1 MEPWVVSTGLIFL
14 YLIATIVI
22 GVLANRRGTANM
34 EDFFLY
40 GRQAGFI
47 VLYLTVVATFHSAF
61 AFLGSGG
68 FFYTHGIGFWMAGTW
83 TVLVGAITYTIG
95 TRIWALGKKFGYITP
110 ADMLADFYESE
121 AVRVIVAMVSVLF
134 TLVYIQVQ
142 SAGLG
147 YILSVAT
154 GDRISFELA
163 SAILLV
169 VAAGYLM
176 VGGLRAVYW
185 TDVIQGIWMYV
196 AVWGGSLLLTYKLF
210 GGPVELWRRLAAERP
225 EMLSLPGPEGFFTP
239 GMWVGMTIALS
250 FGIIFQ
256 PHMMI
261 RYFTA
266 ASSRTLKL
274 LGATTPI
281 YLMTLFIPA
290 AFVGLGG
297 ALILPDLATPD
308 RVFPELLFRFAPPW
322 LTGLI
327 LAGAT
332 AAAMSTLDSILH
344 SNMTVLT
351 RDVYQRYIAPD
362 RSQRHY
368 LAFGRWVVVGAAG
381 GGLAADRRQP
391 RLPGGAGDAVGRGCA
406 AAHARGSGRL
416 LSDRAAPHDGRRGRG
431 GHLCRIGHALPD
443 AGRVLSAPRRSRGG
457 LVARRQLPGDHHR
470 FAPDPAALEG
480 DRREGPRR
488 GGALRLRGLN
498 GGKTGALDRSGTR
511 EGPEIGAQHRIHK
524 LSHPCEPPI
533 RSPLCPR
540 SQTSPLQKGERPWTR
555 IG

>member
-121 AVRVIVAMVSVLF
+121 GVRVAVALVSVLF

-185 TDVIQGIWMYV
+185 TDVIQGVWMYV

-239 GMWVGMTIALS
+239 GMWFGMTIALS

-266 ASSRTLKL
+266 ASSKTLKL

-351 RDVYQRYIAPD
+351 RDVYQRYVAPD

-368 LAFGRWVVVGAAG
+368 LAFGRCVVVVLLVVGWLLTVVNLDYLVVLVMLSGVGALQLMPGVLGVLYPTRGRLTTGAG
-381 GGLAADRRQP
+381 VVAGIGAGLVTLYLTRVQFYQPFGVHEAVWSLGVNFVVTIIVSQVTRQP
-391 RLPGGAGDAVGRGCA
+391 SKATVD
-406 AAHARGSGRL
+406 
-416 LSDRAAPHDGRRGRG
+416 
-431 GHLCRIGHALPD
+431 
-443 AGRVLSAPRRSRGG
+443 
-457 LVARRQLPGDHHR
+457 
-470 FAPDPAALEG
+470 
-480 DRREGPRR
+480 
-488 GGALRLRGLN
+488 
-498 GGKTGALDRSGTR
+498 
-511 EGPEIGAQHRIHK
+511 RIH
-524 LSHPCEPPI
+524 
-533 RSPLCPR
+533 
-540 SQTSPLQKGERPWTR
+540 GEVERFVY
-555 IG
+555 GD

>member
-1 MEPWVVSTGLIFL
+1 MEPWVISTGLIFI
-14 YLIATIVI
+14 YLLATIAI
-22 GVLANRRGTANM
+22 GILANRKGSANM

-40 GRQAGFI
+40 GRQAGLI

-83 TVLVGAITYTIG
+83 TVLVGGITYTLG
-95 TRIWALGKKFGYITP
+95 TRIWAVGRKFGYITP
-110 ADMLADFYESE
+110 ADMIADFYQSE
-121 AVRVIVAMVSVLF
+121 PVRVIVALVSVLF
-134 TLVYIQVQ
+134 TLIYIQVQ
-142 SAGLG
+142 AQGLG

-163 SAILLV
+163 SLILLV
-169 VAAGYLM
+169 VAAGYLV

-196 AVWGGSLLLTYKLF
+196 AVWAGSLLITYRLF

-225 EMLSLPGPEGFFTP
+225 DLLSLPGPEGFFTP
-239 GMWVGMTIALS
+239 GIWVGMTIALS

-266 ASSRTLKL
+266 ASSRTLKI

-297 ALILPDLATPD
+297 ALILPDLASPD
-308 RVFPELLFRFAPPW
+308 RVFPELLFRYAPPW

-351 RDVYQRYIAPD
+351 RDIYQRYAAPG
-362 RSQRHY
+362 RSQKHY
-368 LAFGRWVVVGAAG
+368 LTFGRGVVVVLLVVGWFLTVYNLDFLVTLVTLSGAGALQLMPAVLGVCYPGRRLNTAAG
-381 GGLAADRRQP
+381 VIAGIAAGLATLYVTRVVFPQP
-391 RLPGGAGDAVGRGCA
+391 LGLHEAVWSLLVNFAVTMVVSRFTRPPPAEAVERIHGEVERFVYGSGGA
-406 AAHARGSGRL
+406 
-416 LSDRAAPHDGRRGRG
+416 
-431 GHLCRIGHALPD
+431 
-443 AGRVLSAPRRSRGG
+443 
-457 LVARRQLPGDHHR
+457 
-470 FAPDPAALEG
+470 
-480 DRREGPRR
+480 
-488 GGALRLRGLN
+488 
-498 GGKTGALDRSGTR
+498 
-511 EGPEIGAQHRIHK
+511 
-524 LSHPCEPPI
+524 
-533 RSPLCPR
+533 
-540 SQTSPLQKGERPWTR
+540 
-555 IG
+555 